1 MCSDQRP
8 MAPKTVSLAYAGR
21 KLTGPPEGYG
31 KKKELEVKKW
41 ILGLPPPEDAELVEV
56 ASVATLT
63 EVRLAPSEVRW
74 GDAEG
79 LYQSILG

>member
-1 MCSDQRP
+1 

-41 ILGLPPPEDAELVEV
+41 ILGLPPPEDAELIEV

-63 EVRLAPSEVRW
+63 EVCLAPSGVRW
-74 GDAEG
+74 VGTQG
-79 LYQSILG
+79 LYQFILGVRRR